1 MVIRKYFWLAV
12 LCSLGNAFLA
22 DVAQGQIV
30 PDQTL
35 PNNSLVNVQGQ
46 IFTIEGGTVVGEN
59 LFHSFEEF
67 SLGTGDSGIFNN
79 SLDIKNIL
87 SRVTGSSISDI
98 DGLIKANGEA
108 NLFLINPN
116 GIIFGPNARL
126 NLGGS
131 LLATTASQILFTDGN
146 SFRADNPN
154 SPPLLTINRPLGLLF
169 GERSPNPIH
178 LVNNS
183 SSNLQVQPEKTLAL
197 IGGNILLE
205 GTVLSAPSGKIELG
219 TVGSNS
225 FIELNST
232 SQQWQ
237 FTYEEVKE
245 FQDIQLN
252 NLSRVDASGIG
263 GGSINLQGRNIQ
275 ILSGSGVI
283 SDTFGSID
291 GQQITVNASESL
303 EIRGSDP
310 KMQNQ
315 DPFVASFGVF
325 VPLSSRIT
333 SNTFG
338 QGAGSNI
345 VVNTKNLLILD
356 GGEIELQTIENV
368 EQLNL
373 NSGKGGNLTIQ
384 SESMSLKGVRP
395 LIGFNRSQV
404 EQALDFLGLPITVD
418 RAIELNLGSTISTAS
433 ISNADSGNIN
443 IFTKELHIQDGSI
456 IASSPF
462 RNGNGG
468 DINIQA
474 TNLLKITGTTPGTD
488 SQSSI
493 VASNTF
499 QLGDG
504 GKIEI
509 ATDNLILQN
518 GGQISTNTSN
528 KGTAGDIEIDAST
541 VEISGTG
548 KNALVFSELDAE
560 TTGEGNAGNIIL
572 NAQRLK
578 IFDRGQI
585 NVRGTSS
592 GIPGNLDITANSIEL
607 NNQGLITA
615 ATRSQQ
621 GGNINI
627 DVTENL
633 LLRNNSLISAEA
645 IGTANGGNINISA
658 DFVITLPS
666 ENSDILANAVRGNG
680 GNILITTEGIV
691 GLEETEGQLN
701 SNLSEINASS
711 EFGENGSVTVVTP
724 ETETAEPER
733 DVNTEVVSLDN
744 NSLDNYCRNIGKSKY
759 NITGRGGIPFSPE
772 QKTSVVNSW
781 EDWRILEE
789 VNKSETSS
797 QNTNRDNATNLASQN
812 IDYYPQLAQGW
823 VINEQGQVILT
834 AEPLVITPH
843 PQQFTNPGC

>member
-22 DVAQGQIV
+22 DVAKGQIV

-46 IFTIEGGTVVGEN
+46 VFTIEGGTVVGEN

-131 LLATTASQILFTDGN
+131 FLGTTASQILFTDGN

-154 SPPLLTINRPLGLLF
+154 SPPLLTINRPLGLIF
-169 GERSPNPIH
+169 GEKSAAPIH

-183 SSNLQVQPEKTLAL
+183 SGGLQVQPGKTLAL
-197 IGGNILLE
+197 IGGNLTLD
-205 GTVLSAPSGKIELG
+205 GTVLSAPSGTIELG
-219 TVGSNS
+219 SVGNNNFVGLDSSN
-225 FIELNST
+225 
-232 SQQWQ
+232 QQWQ
-237 FTYEEVKE
+237 LTYEKVAK

-252 NLSRVDASGIG
+252 NLSLIDTSGIG
-263 GGSINLQGRNIQ
+263 GGSINLQGRNVQ
-275 ILSGSGVI
+275 ILSGSGII
-283 SDTFGSID
+283 SDTFGPID
-291 GQQITVNASESL
+291 GQQITVNASELL

-310 KMQNQ
+310 TLQNQ

-345 VVNTKNLLILD
+345 EINTKNLLILD

-373 NSGKGGNLTIQ
+373 NSGKGGNLKIQ
-384 SESMSLKGVRP
+384 AELISLKGVRP
-395 LIGFNRSQV
+395 LIGFDRSQV
-404 EQALDFLGLPITVD
+404 EQALDFLDIPITVD
-418 RAIELNLGSTISTAS
+418 RAIEFNLSSTISTAS
-433 ISNADSGNIN
+433 ISNTASGNID
-443 IFTKELHIQDGSI
+443 IFTKGLNIEDGSVI
-456 IASSPF
+456 SSSPF
-462 RNGNGG
+462 RSGRGG

-474 TNLLKITGTTPGTD
+474 TNLLNITGTTPRTN

-493 VASNTF
+493 VASNAF
-499 QLGDG
+499 QVGDG
-504 GKIEI
+504 GNIKI
-509 ATDNLILQN
+509 ATERLILQN
-518 GGQISTNTSN
+518 GGQISADTSN
-528 KGTAGDIEIDAST
+528 QGTAGD
-541 VEISGTG
+541 VEIEASIVEILGTG
-548 KNALVFSELDAE
+548 KNALLFSELNAE
-560 TTGEGNAGNIIL
+560 TTGDGNAGNILL
-572 NAQRLK
+572 NAQTLK
-578 IFDRGQI
+578 ILDQGRI

-615 ATRSQQ
+615 ATRSRQ
-621 GGNINI
+621 GGNIDI
-627 DVTENL
+627 DVAENL
-633 LLRNNSLISAEA
+633 LLRNNSQISAEA
-645 IGTANGGNINISA
+645 SGAANGGNINISA
-658 DFVITLPS
+658 NFVIALPP

-691 GLEETEGQLN
+691 GLEETKGLLDD
-701 SNLSEINASS
+701 NLSEINASS
-711 EFGENGSVTVVTP
+711 EFGQDGSVTVATP
-724 ETETAEPER
+724 ESETSEPER
-733 DVNTEVVSLDN
+733 EIKTEVVRLN
-744 NSLDNYCRNIGKSKY
+744 PHSLDNYCRNIGNSKY
-759 NITGRGGIPFSPE
+759 NVTGRGGIPLSPE
-772 QKTSVVNSW
+772 QKTSVVINW
-781 EDWRILEE
+781 EDWRILEDVRE
-789 VNKSETSS
+789 SETKS
-797 QNTNRDNATNLASQN
+797 QNMSNNDASLAVQN
-812 IDYYPQLAQGW
+812 IDDYPQLAQGW
-823 VINEQGQVILT
+823 VVNKQGQIILT

-843 PQQFTNPGC
+843 PQQLTNPGC